1 MLHFSRWKIALIL
14 FVCIGSFMLALP
26 NFVSPQLRAQ
36 MPAWLSTHVVS
47 LGLDLRGGSHLL
59 MEVDFD
65 AFLKEQLS
73 NLTDDVRT
81 RLRAEK
87 IGYRNLSAQ
96 GGKVGFMLRDGMAE
110 GEIEKILHTLD
121 PELTV
126 ERSGAQV
133 NVSYGEAWQ
142 KNRKRLVLEQS
153 LEIVGRRVNETGTRE
168 PIIQRQG
175 ENRILLQVPGLENPE
190 HLKQLLGRTAKMT
203 FHMLDEQASPQD
215 VEAGT
220 VAAGT
225 RIIPGDERDA
235 GAGGKPQKYP
245 VLSKV
250 ELSGDM
256 LVDAHASYDGQ
267 SGEPVVSFRFNAAGA
282 GKFGQITAA
291 NVGKPF
297 AIVLD
302 NKVITAPVIR
312 SPILGGSGIISG
324 NFSVESANDLAL
336 LLRAGALPAPLK
348 IVEERSVGPSL
359 GSDSIAAGAKASVVA
374 VAFVVVFMIVCYGLF
389 GVFANIA
396 MLVNAFIILAMM
408 SLLEAT
414 LTLPGIAGIVLTMG
428 MAVDT
433 NVLIYERM
441 REEMRNG
448 KSVYASIESGFTMA
462 FGTIIDAHVTTL
474 SAALI
479 LYYFGTGT
487 VKGFGITLSI
497 GIIASLFTAILVT
510 RLMIVTWLKRT
521 KPAALPI

>member
-14 FVCIGSFMLALP
+14 IACIGSVVLSLP
-26 NFVSPQLRAQ
+26 NFMSKETRAHL
-36 MPAWLSTHVVS
+36 PAWFPSHTVN

-65 AFLKEQLS
+65 AYVREQLT
-73 NLTDDVRT
+73 NLTDDVRGK
-81 RLRAEK
+81 LRTQK
-87 IGYRNLSAQ
+87 VGYRNL
-96 GGKVGFMLRDGMAE
+96 GVHDGKVTFDLREDSTSAD
-110 GEIEKILHTLD
+110 IEKILRGID
-121 PELTV
+121 PDLTI
-126 ERSGAQV
+126 ERDGATV
-133 NVSYGEAWQ
+133 KISYGEQWQ
-142 KNRKRLVLEQS
+142 KTRKALVLEQS
-153 LEIVGRRVNETGTRE
+153 LEIVARRVNETGTRE

-175 ENRILLQVPGLENPE
+175 EDRILLQVPGLDNPE
-190 HLKQLLGRTAKMT
+190 HLKELLGRTAKMT
-203 FHMLDEQASPQD
+203 FHLLDESVSPQEL
-215 VEAGT
+215 EAGM
-220 VAAGT
+220 APPGT
-225 RIIPGDERDA
+225 RIVPGDEKDGR
-235 GAGGKPQKYP
+235 GRKYA
-245 VLSKV
+245 VLSRV

-256 LVDAHASYDGQ
+256 LVDAHAGYSNET
-267 SGEPVVSFRFNAAGA
+267 GEPIVNFRFNAAGA
-282 GKFGQITAA
+282 QKFGDITSA

-302 NKVITAPVIR
+302 NKVITAPVIQT
-312 SPILGGSGIISG
+312 PILGGSGYIRG
-324 NFSVESANDLAL
+324 NFSVEEANDLAL

-359 GSDSIAAGAKASVVA
+359 GSDSIAAGARASVIA
-374 VAFVVVFMIVCYGLF
+374 VIFVVVFMVACYGLF
-389 GVFANIA
+389 GLFADLA
-396 MLVNAFIILAMM
+396 MLVNACIVLALM

-441 REEMRNG
+441 REEARNG
-448 KSVYASIESGFTMA
+448 KTVYAAIESGFRMA

-497 GIIASLFTAILVT
+497 GIVASLFTAILVT
-510 RLMIVTWLKRT
+510 RLMIVTWLQKA
-521 KPAALPI
+521 KPKALPI